1 LSTKLAGLLILGIDK
16 KSIKKLTF
24 LLIKEVILYI
34 IKDKLMKEFKK
45 RKLDIKYQKE
55 IEEWFIYLD
64 QKEFGY
70 QLNKKILIE
79 VNRYMADK
87 KTVDEIL
94 EELFEQPKWII
105 EIEEELIE
113 RYPKSQISR
122 NIILGYA

>member
-1 LSTKLAGLLILGIDK
+1 MA
-16 KSIKKLTF
+16 
-24 LLIKEVILYI
+24 
-34 IKDKLMKEFKK
+34 EFKK
-45 RKLDIKYQKE
+45 QKLDIKYQKE